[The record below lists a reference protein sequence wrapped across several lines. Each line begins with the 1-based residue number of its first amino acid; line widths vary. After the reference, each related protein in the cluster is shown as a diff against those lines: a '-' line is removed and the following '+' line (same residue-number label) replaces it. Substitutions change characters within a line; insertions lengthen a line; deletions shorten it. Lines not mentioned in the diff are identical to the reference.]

1 MLYTPSKHARSSW
14 IHVGSMKIMNS
25 ETPPVE
31 VSPDVETSNGYLR
44 GNSSNATIL
53 PFPLARG
60 NGRIPWNPGSIMSL
74 CDECRPWVVPV
85 APKRV
90 RNRWNTSSP
99 ENYWCVCHYGPWF
112 NQKWALNY
120 QETSLVLETSYL
132 DVFHVSL
139 QSWIFWRKTK
149 QVGLTTYVQDSWRYM
164 PYPTIFVYVV
174 L

>member
-99 ENYWCVCHYGPWF
+99 ENYVFVIMVHGKNKNEPLPGNKSCLGDIIFRCLPCF
-112 NQKWALNY
+112 TTELDLLEEDK
-120 QETSLVLETSYL
+120 TS
-132 DVFHVSL
+132 
-139 QSWIFWRKTK
+139 
-149 QVGLTTYVQDSWRYM
+149 GTYNLCPR
-164 PYPTIFVYVV
+164 
-174 L
+174 